1 MICLSQRVSKKIDAL
16 HKRGALVGFANLNKK
31 DKTDLIAI
39 ATSNGDGG
47 IEPPSQMGGTPIPTP
62 PHQQAAQADV
72 LARKTLL
79 FRTASD
85 LMIADK

>member
-1 MICLSQRVSKKIDAL
+1 
-16 HKRGALVGFANLNKK
+16 
-31 DKTDLIAI
+31 
-39 ATSNGDGG
+39 
-47 IEPPSQMGGTPIPTP
+47 MGGTPIPTP